1 MNRILTLVATAAF
14 ALSFAS
20 CSDTIN
26 DEKASSNGLP
36 KHELTVNVG
45 SPETRSLKVD
55 NNKVVSY
62 WEDGENFLV
71 YQVTN
76 PDTRLTSYSFL
87 NPSGLPSGAKSARL
101 RGEIEGALAK
111 GQELA
116 FLYPGSALQ
125 TNMQGSVRS
134 MQRSEDTDVYK
145 IIEPMELEDGEY
157 VPSKKPSLRLGVNI
171 SQQEGTL
178 TSLGKLYDLQY
189 GRAAVT
195 DLKDGKATATVNSMS
210 RKVAIW
216 AISFK
221 DKDANALFTNI
232 DYVAILGV
240 KPTGQLDLKTGNWVD
255 NGQEGTGTVT
265 LAKKDGSKMNG
276 SNTFYAAIIP
286 GTYTDVTVMVAAN
299 NKYYIAKVKNGKQF
313 KEGEIYTNKSVPVS
327 AKETDKPYVEVAGVQ
342 WAKGN
347 FIHYKDKATNQEYWG
362 IAPAQWWIS
371 RYADIEQ
378 RNGVSVVGSQF
389 FKDGYE
395 DNVNDIDLFR
405 YGAIKEALNLTSDNG
420 KSMWGNKS
428 LAQKLYTGVL
438 PGAAETTNKAQAV
451 TGDIVWYYTS
461 EKHNKYRMPSKT
473 ELASLLDVNSWAAYC
488 YTDKGNKVYGMYF
501 CDVKPGKTAV
511 KATKLNFKKS
521 FYNLPDVT
529 QEVRLGHGLFLPL
542 NGSRAMAAGLRQY
555 VRYRDLTSRRL
566 VAPYSLYMAADMSG
580 TLLENMELV
589 MGDSFRMQHSNMT
602 QGKTI
607 RPVFVSTDKQK
618 DTFAPFEGIR

>member
-26 DEKASSNGLP
+26 DEKASNNGLP

-45 SPETRSLKVD
+45 SPETRSLKVA

-76 PDTRLTSYSFL
+76 PDTRLTEYSYLSPL
-87 NPSGLPSGAKSARL
+87 GLSGAVKSARL
-101 RGEIEGALAK
+101 RGEISGNLAK

-116 FLYPGSALQ
+116 FLYPGNALK

-134 MQRSEDTDVYK
+134 SVRSEDTDVYK

-178 TSLGKLYDLQY
+178 ESLGKLYDLQY

-195 DLKDGKATATVNSMS
+195 ELKDGKATATVNSMS

-232 DYVAILGV
+232 DYVAVIGV
-240 KPTGQLDLKTGNWVD
+240 KPTGQLDLKTGNWID

-276 SNTFYAAIIP
+276 SDTFYAAIIP

-327 AKETDKPYVEVAGVQ
+327 AKETDKPYVSVAGVQ

-347 FIHYKDKATNQEYWG
+347 FIHYKDKATNKEYWG

-378 RNGVSVVGSQF
+378 RDGASVVGSQF
-389 FKDGYE
+389 FKDGYK
-395 DNVNDIDLFR
+395 DSADDLDLFR
-405 YGAIKEALNLTSDNG
+405 YGSIQTALDLATDKG
-420 KSMWGNKS
+420 KSLGTNKS
-428 LAQKLYTGVL
+428 LIQKWYTSDGIFA
-438 PGAAETTNKAQAV
+438 GETTNRNQANA
-451 TGDIVWYYTS
+451 GDIVWYHTS
-461 EKHNKYRMPSKT
+461 VKHNKYRMPSKT
-473 ELASLLDVNSWAAYC
+473 ELAGLLDVNSWAAYC

-501 CDVKPGKTAV
+501 CDPKPGQPVV
-511 KATKLNFKKS
+511 KASKLNFKKS
-521 FYNLPDVT
+521 LYNLPDVT
-529 QEVRLGHGLFLPL
+529 HEVRLGHGLFLPL
-542 NGSRAMAAGLRQY
+542 NGNRGMAAGLRDK
-555 VRYRDLTSRRL
+555 VRFRDLTSRRGI
-566 VAPYSLYMAADMSG
+566 APYSLYMSGDMG
-580 TLLENMELV
+580 ALLTNWELV
-589 MGDSFRMQHSNMT
+589 MGDSFQMQATNFT

>member
-26 DEKASSNGLP
+26 DEKASNNGLP

-45 SPETRSLKVD
+45 SPETRSLKVA

-87 NPSGLPSGAKSARL
+87 SPSGLPSGAKSARL
-101 RGEIEGALAK
+101 RGEIEGSLAK

-116 FLYPGSALQ
+116 FLYPGNALQ

-134 MQRSEDTDVYK
+134 SVRSEDTEVYK
-145 IIEPMELEDGEY
+145 IIEPMEKDGDEY

-178 TSLGKLYDLQY
+178 ESLGKLYDLQY

-195 DLKDGKATATVNSMS
+195 ELKDGKATATVEKMS

-221 DKDANALFTNI
+221 DKDANALFGNI

-240 KPTGQLDLKTGNWVD
+240 KPTGQLDLKTGNWID

-276 SNTFYAAIIP
+276 SDTFYAAILP

-327 AKETDKPYVEVAGVQ
+327 AKETDKPYVSVAGVQ

-347 FIHYKDKATNQEYWG
+347 FIHYKDKATNKEYWG

-371 RYADIEQ
+371 RYADKEQ
-378 RNGVSVVGSQF
+378 RDGVPVVGSQF
-389 FKDGYE
+389 FKDGYK
-395 DNVNDIDLFR
+395 DDVNDVDLFR
-405 YGAIKEALNLTSDNG
+405 YGSIQTALDLATDKG
-420 KSMWGNKS
+420 KSLGTNKS
-428 LAQKLYTGVL
+428 LIQKWYTSDGIL
-438 PGAAETTNKAQAV
+438 AGETTNRNQANA
-451 TGDIVWYYTS
+451 GDIVWYHTS
-461 EKHNKYRMPSKT
+461 VKHNKYRMPSKA
-473 ELASLLDVNSWAAYC
+473 ELAGLLDVNSWAAYC

-501 CDVKPGKTAV
+501 CDPKPGQPVV
-511 KATKLNFKKS
+511 KASKLNFKKS
-521 FYNLPDVT
+521 LYNLPDVT
-529 QEVRLGHGLFLPL
+529 HEVRLGHGLFLPL
-542 NGSRAMAAGLRQY
+542 NGNRGMAAGLRDK
-555 VRYRDLTSRRL
+555 VRFRDLTSRRGI
-566 VAPYSLYMAADMSG
+566 APYSLYMSG
-580 TLLENMELV
+580 NMGALLTNWELV
-589 MGDSFRMQHSNMT
+589 MGDSFQMQATNYT

>member
-36 KHELTVNVG
+36 KYELTVNVG
-45 SPETRSLKVD
+45 SPATRSLKVE

-62 WEDGENFLV
+62 WENGENFLV
-71 YQVTN
+71 YQVTS
-76 PDTRLTSYSFL
+76 PDTRLTEYSYLS
-87 NPSGLPSGAKSARL
+87 PSGLSGAVKSARL
-101 RGEIEGALAK
+101 RGEISGNLAK

-116 FLYPGSALQ
+116 FLYPGNALK

-134 MQRSEDTDVYK
+134 SVRSEDTDVYK
-145 IIEPMELEDGEY
+145 IIEPMEKDGDEY
-157 VPSKKPSLRLGVNI
+157 VPSKKPSLRLGVNV

-178 TSLGKLYDLQY
+178 ESLGKLYDLQY

-195 DLKDGKATATVNSMS
+195 EMTNGKATATVNSMS

-276 SNTFYAAIIP
+276 SDTFYAAIIP

-299 NKYYIAKVKNGKQF
+299 NKYYIAKVKNGKEF

-327 AKETDKPYVEVAGVQ
+327 AKETDKPYVEVAGVK

-389 FKDGYE
+389 FKDGYK
-395 DNVNDIDLFR
+395 DSADDLDLFR
-405 YGAIKEALNLTSDNG
+405 YGAITEALNLTSDKG
-420 KSMWGNKS
+420 KSLGTNGSLIQKWYKS
-428 LAQKLYTGVL
+428 DGILAG
-438 PGAAETTNKAQAV
+438 ETTNRNQANA
-451 TGDIVWYYTS
+451 GDIVWYYTS

-473 ELASLLDVNSWAAYC
+473 ELAGLLNVNSWAAYC

-542 NGSRAMAAGLRQY
+542 NGNRDMTIGLRDK
-555 VRYRDLTSRRL
+555 VRFRDLTSRRL
-566 VAPYSLYMAADMSG
+566 IAPYSLYMSGDMG
-580 TLLENMELV
+580 ALLTNWELV
-589 MGDSFRMQHSNMT
+589 MGDSFQMQTTNYT

-607 RPVFVSTDKQK
+607 RPVFVSTDDQK
-618 DTFAPFEGIR
+618 DTFVPFEGIR

>member
-26 DEKASSNGLP
+26 DEKVSSNGLP
-36 KHELTVNVG
+36 KYELTVNVG
-45 SPETRSLKVD
+45 SPETRSLKVE

-62 WEDGENFLV
+62 WENGENFLV
-71 YQVTN
+71 YQVTS
-76 PDTRLTSYSFL
+76 PDTRLTEYSYLS
-87 NPSGLPSGAKSARL
+87 PSGLSGAVKSARL
-101 RGEIEGALAK
+101 RGEISGNLAK

-116 FLYPGSALQ
+116 FLYPGDALK

-134 MQRSEDTDVYK
+134 SVRSEDTDVYK

-178 TSLGKLYDLQY
+178 ESLGKLYDLQY

-195 DLKDGKATATVNSMS
+195 EMTNGKATATVNSMS

-221 DKDANALFTNI
+221 NKDNNALFTNI

-265 LAKKDGSKMNG
+265 LAQKDGSKMNG
-276 SNTFYAAIIP
+276 SNTFYAAILP

-299 NKYYIAKVKNGKQF
+299 NKYYIAKVKNGKEF

-327 AKETDKPYVEVAGVQ
+327 AKETDKPYVEVAGVK

-347 FIHYKDKATNQEYWG
+347 FIHYKDKATNKEYWG
-362 IAPAQWWIS
+362 VAPAQWWIS
-371 RYADIEQ
+371 RYADQ
-378 RNGVSVVGSQF
+378 GQGDNGTVIGSQF
-389 FKDGYE
+389 FKENYKD
-395 DNVNDIDLFR
+395 DVNDIDLFR
-405 YGAIKEALNLTSDNG
+405 YGAIKEALNLTSDKG
-420 KSMWGNKS
+420 KSMPTNKG
-428 LAQKLYTGVL
+428 LVQKWYKGDGML
-438 PGAAETTNKAQAV
+438 AAETTDRSQAV
-451 TGDIVWYYTS
+451 TGDIVWYYTYNN
-461 EKHNKYRMPSKT
+461 HNKYRMPQKS
-473 ELASLLDVNSWAAYC
+473 ELAGLLNVNSWAAYC

-501 CDVKPGKTAV
+501 CDPKPGQTAV

-542 NGSRAMAAGLRQY
+542 NGNRAIASDK
-555 VRYRDLTSRRL
+555 VRFRDLGSRRL
-566 VAPYSLYMAADMSG
+566 ISPYSLYVSG
-580 TLLENMELV
+580 DIGALLQTWELV
-589 MGDSFRMQHSNMT
+589 MGDSFRMQTTQHS

-607 RPVFVSTDKQK
+607 RPVFVSTDNQK
-618 DTFAPFEGIR
+618 DTFAPFDGIR

>member
-26 DEKASSNGLP
+26 DEKVSSNGLP
-36 KHELTVNVG
+36 KYELTVNVG
-45 SPETRSLKVD
+45 SPATRSLKVE

-62 WEDGENFLV
+62 WENGENFLV
-71 YQVTN
+71 YQVTS
-76 PDTRLTSYSFL
+76 PDTRLTEYSYLS
-87 NPSGLPSGAKSARL
+87 PSGLSGAVKSARL
-101 RGEIEGALAK
+101 RGEISGNLAK

-116 FLYPGSALQ
+116 FLYPGNALK

-134 MQRSEDTDVYK
+134 SVRSEDTDVYK

-178 TSLGKLYDLQY
+178 ESLGKLYDLQY

-195 DLKDGKATATVNSMS
+195 EMTNGKATATVNSMS

-221 DKDANALFTNI
+221 NKDNNALFTNI

-265 LAKKDGSKMNG
+265 LAQKDGSKMNG
-276 SNTFYAAIIP
+276 SNTFYAAILP

-299 NKYYIAKVKNGKQF
+299 NKYYIAKVKNGKEF

-327 AKETDKPYVEVAGVQ
+327 AKETDKPYVEVAGVK

-347 FIHYKDKATNQEYWG
+347 FIHYKDKATNKEYWG
-362 IAPAQWWIS
+362 VAPAQWWIS
-371 RYADIEQ
+371 RYADQ
-378 RNGVSVVGSQF
+378 GQGDNGTVIGSQF
-389 FKDGYE
+389 FKENYKD
-395 DNVNDIDLFR
+395 DVNDIDLFR
-405 YGAIKEALNLTSDNG
+405 YGAIKEALNLTSDKG
-420 KSMWGNKS
+420 KSMPTNKG
-428 LAQKLYTGVL
+428 LVQKWYKGDGML
-438 PGAAETTNKAQAV
+438 AAETTDRSQAV
-451 TGDIVWYYTS
+451 TGDIVWYYTYNN
-461 EKHNKYRMPSKT
+461 HNKYRMPQKS
-473 ELASLLDVNSWAAYC
+473 ELAGLLNINSWAAYC

-501 CDVKPGKTAV
+501 CDPKPGQTAV

-542 NGSRAMAAGLRQY
+542 NGNRAIASDK
-555 VRYRDLTSRRL
+555 VRFRDLTSRRL
-566 VAPYSLYMAADMSG
+566 IAPYSLYVSG
-580 TLLENMELV
+580 DIGALLQTWELV
-589 MGDSFRMQHSNMT
+589 MGDSFRMQTTQHS
-602 QGKTI
+602 QAKTI
-607 RPVFVSTDKQK
+607 RPVFVSTDNQK
-618 DTFAPFEGIR
+618 DTFAPFDGIR

>member
-36 KHELTVNVG
+36 KYELTVNVG

-71 YQVTN
+71 YQVTS
-76 PDTRLTSYSFL
+76 PDTRLTKYSYLS
-87 NPSGLPSGAKSARL
+87 PSGLPSGAKSARL

-116 FLYPGSALQ
+116 FLYPGNALQ

-134 MQRSEDTDVYK
+134 TVRSEDTEVYK
-145 IIEPMELEDGEY
+145 IIEPMEKDGDEY
-157 VPSKKPSLRLGVNI
+157 VPSKKPSLRLGVNV

-178 TSLGKLYDLQY
+178 ESLGKLYDLQY

-195 DLKDGKATATVNSMS
+195 EMTNGKATATVNSMS

-221 DKDANALFTNI
+221 NKDNNALFGNI

-265 LAKKDGSKMNG
+265 LAQKDGSKMNG
-276 SNTFYAAIIP
+276 SSTFYAAIIP

-327 AKETDKPYVEVAGVQ
+327 AKDTDKPYVEVAGVK
-342 WAKGN
+342 WANGN
-347 FIHYKDKATNQEYWG
+347 FIHYKDKATNKEYWG

-371 RYADIEQ
+371 RYADQGEGD
-378 RNGVSVVGSQF
+378 NGTVIGSQF
-389 FKDGYE
+389 FKEGYT
-395 DNVNDIDLFR
+395 DNVNDVDLFR
-405 YGAIKEALNLTSDNG
+405 YGAIKEALNLNSGKG
-420 KSMWGNKS
+420 KSMPTNKG
-428 LAQKLYTGVL
+428 LVQKWYKGD
-438 PGAAETTNKAQAV
+438 GMFAAETTDRSQAV
-451 TGDIVWYYTS
+451 TGDIVWYYTYNN
-461 EKHNKYRMPSKT
+461 HNKYRMPQKS
-473 ELASLLDVNSWAAYC
+473 ELAGLLNVNSWAAYC

-501 CDVKPGKTAV
+501 CDPKPGQTAV

-542 NGSRAMAAGLRQY
+542 NGNRGIASDK
-555 VRYRDLTSRRL
+555 VRFRDLGSRRL
-566 VAPYSLYMAADMSG
+566 ISPYSLYVSG
-580 TLLENMELV
+580 DIGGLLQTWELV
-589 MGDSFRMQHSNMT
+589 MGDSFRMQTTQHS
-602 QGKTI
+602 QAKTI
-607 RPVFVSTDKQK
+607 RPVFVSTDNQK
-618 DTFAPFEGIR
+618 DTFAPFNGIR

>member
-26 DEKASSNGLP
+26 DEKVSSNGLP
-36 KHELTVNVG
+36 KYELTVNVG
-45 SPETRSLKVD
+45 SPETRSLKVE

-62 WEDGENFLV
+62 WENGENFLV
-71 YQVTN
+71 YQVTS
-76 PDTRLTSYSFL
+76 PDTRLTEYSYLS
-87 NPSGLPSGAKSARL
+87 PSGLSGAVKSARL
-101 RGEIEGALAK
+101 RGEISGNLAK

-116 FLYPGSALQ
+116 FLYPGNALK

-134 MQRSEDTDVYK
+134 SVRSEDTDVYK

-178 TSLGKLYDLQY
+178 ESLGKLYDLQY

-195 DLKDGKATATVNSMS
+195 EMTNGKATATVNSMS

-221 DKDANALFTNI
+221 NKDNNALFTNI

-265 LAKKDGSKMNG
+265 LAQKDGSKMNG
-276 SNTFYAAIIP
+276 SNTFYAAILP

-299 NKYYIAKVKNGKQF
+299 NKYYIAKVKNGKEF

-327 AKETDKPYVEVAGVQ
+327 AKETDKPYVEVAGVK

-347 FIHYKDKATNQEYWG
+347 FIHYKDKATNKEYWG
-362 IAPAQWWIS
+362 VAPAQWWIS
-371 RYADIEQ
+371 RYADQ
-378 RNGVSVVGSQF
+378 GQGDNGTVIGSQF
-389 FKDGYE
+389 FKENYKD
-395 DNVNDIDLFR
+395 DVNDIDLFR
-405 YGAIKEALNLTSDNG
+405 YGAIKEALNLTSDKG
-420 KSMWGNKS
+420 KSMPTNKG
-428 LAQKLYTGVL
+428 LVQKWYKGDGML
-438 PGAAETTNKAQAV
+438 AAETTDRSQAV
-451 TGDIVWYYTS
+451 TGDIVWYYTYNN
-461 EKHNKYRMPSKT
+461 HNKYRMPQKS
-473 ELASLLDVNSWAAYC
+473 ELAGLLNVNSWAAYC

-501 CDVKPGKTAV
+501 CDPKPGQTAV

-542 NGSRAMAAGLRQY
+542 NGNRAIASDK
-555 VRYRDLTSRRL
+555 VRFRDLGSRRL
-566 VAPYSLYMAADMSG
+566 ISPYSLYVSG
-580 TLLENMELV
+580 DIGALLQTWELV
-589 MGDSFRMQHSNMT
+589 MGDSFRMQTTQHS
-602 QGKTI
+602 QAKTI
-607 RPVFVSTDKQK
+607 RPVFVSTDNQK
-618 DTFAPFEGIR
+618 DTFAPFDGIR

>member
-26 DEKASSNGLP
+26 DEKVSSNGLP
-36 KHELTVNVG
+36 KYELTVNVG
-45 SPETRSLKVD
+45 SPETRSLKVE

-62 WEDGENFLV
+62 WENGENFLV
-71 YQVTN
+71 YQVTS
-76 PDTRLTSYSFL
+76 PDTRLTEYSYLS
-87 NPSGLPSGAKSARL
+87 PSGLSGAVKSARL
-101 RGEIEGALAK
+101 RGEISGNLAK

-116 FLYPGSALQ
+116 FLYPGNALK

-134 MQRSEDTDVYK
+134 SVRSEDTDVYK

-157 VPSKKPSLRLGVNI
+157 VPSKKPSLRLGVNV
-171 SQQEGTL
+171 SQQEGSL
-178 TSLGKLYDLQY
+178 ESLGKLYDLQY

-195 DLKDGKATATVNSMS
+195 ELKDGKATATVEKMS

-221 DKDANALFTNI
+221 DKDANALFGNI

-265 LAKKDGSKMNG
+265 LAQKDGSKMNG
-276 SNTFYAAIIP
+276 SDTFYAAIIP

-299 NKYYIAKVKNGKQF
+299 NKYYIAKVKNGKEF

-327 AKETDKPYVEVAGVQ
+327 AKETDKPYVEVAGVK

-347 FIHYKDKATNQEYWG
+347 FIHYKDKATNKEYWG
-362 IAPAQWWIS
+362 VAPAQWWIS
-371 RYADIEQ
+371 RYADQ
-378 RNGVSVVGSQF
+378 GQGDNGTVIGSQF
-389 FKDGYE
+389 FKENYTD
-395 DNVNDIDLFR
+395 DVNDIDLFR
-405 YGAIKEALNLTSDNG
+405 FGAITEALNLNSGKG
-420 KSMWGNKS
+420 KSMPINKG
-428 LAQKLYTGVL
+428 LVQKWYKSDGML
-438 PGAAETTNKAQAV
+438 AAETTNRSQAV
-451 TGDIVWYYTS
+451 TGDIVWYYTYNN
-461 EKHNKYRMPSKT
+461 HNKYRMPEKT
-473 ELASLLDVNSWAAYC
+473 ELEGLLNVNSWAAYC

-501 CDVKPGKTAV
+501 CDPKPGQTAV

-542 NGSRAMAAGLRQY
+542 NGNRGIASDK
-555 VRYRDLTSRRL
+555 VRFRDLGSRRL
-566 VAPYSLYMAADMSG
+566 ISPYSLYVSGDMG
-580 TLLENMELV
+580 GLLQTWELV
-589 MGDSFRMQHSNMT
+589 MGDSFRMQTTQHS
-602 QGKTI
+602 QAKTI
-607 RPVFVSTDKQK
+607 RPVFVSTDNQK
-618 DTFAPFEGIR
+618 DTFAPFNGIR

>member
-36 KHELTVNVG
+36 KYELTVNVG
-45 SPETRSLKVD
+45 SPATRSLKVD

-62 WEDGENFLV
+62 WENGENFLV
-71 YQVTN
+71 YQVTS
-76 PDTRLTSYSFL
+76 PDTRLTEYSYLS
-87 NPSGLPSGAKSARL
+87 PSGLSGAVKSARL
-101 RGEIEGALAK
+101 RGEISGNLAK

-116 FLYPGSALQ
+116 FLYPGDALK

-134 MQRSEDTDVYK
+134 SVRSEDTDVYK

-178 TSLGKLYDLQY
+178 ESLGKLYDLQY

-195 DLKDGKATATVNSMS
+195 EMTNGKATATVNSMS

-240 KPTGQLDLKTGNWVD
+240 KPTGLLDLKTGNWVD

-276 SNTFYAAIIP
+276 SDTFYAAIIP

-299 NKYYIAKVKNGKQF
+299 NKYYIAKVKNGKEF

-327 AKETDKPYVEVAGVQ
+327 AKETDKPYVEVAGVK

-347 FIHYKDKATNQEYWG
+347 FIHYKDKATNKEYWG
-362 IAPAQWWIS
+362 VAPAQWWIS
-371 RYADIEQ
+371 RYADQ
-378 RNGVSVVGSQF
+378 GQGDNGTVIGSQF
-389 FKDGYE
+389 FKENYKD
-395 DNVNDIDLFR
+395 DVNDIDLFR
-405 YGAIKEALNLTSDNG
+405 YGAIKEALNLTSDKG
-420 KSMWGNKS
+420 KSMPTNKG
-428 LAQKLYTGVL
+428 LVQKWYKGDGML
-438 PGAAETTNKAQAV
+438 AAETTDRSQAV
-451 TGDIVWYYTS
+451 TGDIVWYYTYNN
-461 EKHNKYRMPSKT
+461 HNKYRMPQKS
-473 ELASLLDVNSWAAYC
+473 ELAGLLNVNSWAAYC

-501 CDVKPGKTAV
+501 CDPKPGQSAV

-542 NGSRAMAAGLRQY
+542 NGNRAIASDK
-555 VRYRDLTSRRL
+555 VRFRDLGSRRL
-566 VAPYSLYMAADMSG
+566 ISPYSLYVSG
-580 TLLENMELV
+580 DIGALLQTWELV
-589 MGDSFRMQHSNMT
+589 MGDSFRMQTTQHS
-602 QGKTI
+602 QAKTI
-607 RPVFVSTDKQK
+607 RPVFVSTDNQK
-618 DTFAPFEGIR
+618 DTFAPFDGIR

>member
-26 DEKASSNGLP
+26 DEKVSSNGLP
-36 KHELTVNVG
+36 KYELTVNVG
-45 SPETRSLKVD
+45 SPATRSLKVE

-62 WEDGENFLV
+62 WENGENFLV
-71 YQVTN
+71 YQVTS
-76 PDTRLTSYSFL
+76 PDTRLTEYSYLS
-87 NPSGLPSGAKSARL
+87 PSGLSGAVKSARL
-101 RGEIEGALAK
+101 RGEISGNLAK

-116 FLYPGSALQ
+116 FLYPGNALK

-134 MQRSEDTDVYK
+134 SVRSEDTDVYK

-178 TSLGKLYDLQY
+178 ESLGKLYDLQY

-195 DLKDGKATATVNSMS
+195 EMTNGKATATVNSMS

-221 DKDANALFTNI
+221 NKDNNALFTNI

-265 LAKKDGSKMNG
+265 LAQKDGSKMNG
-276 SNTFYAAIIP
+276 SNTFYAAILP

-299 NKYYIAKVKNGKQF
+299 NKYYIAKVKNGKEF

-327 AKETDKPYVEVAGVQ
+327 AKETDKPYVEVAGVK

-347 FIHYKDKATNQEYWG
+347 FIHYKDKATNKEYWG
-362 IAPAQWWIS
+362 VAPAQWWIS
-371 RYADIEQ
+371 RYADQ
-378 RNGVSVVGSQF
+378 GQGDNGTVVGSQF
-389 FKDGYE
+389 FKDGYT
-395 DNVNDIDLFR
+395 DDVNDIDLFR
-405 YGAIKEALNLTSDNG
+405 FGAIKEALNLKSDKG
-420 KSMWGNKS
+420 KSMPTNKG
-428 LAQKLYTGVL
+428 LVQKWYKGDGML
-438 PGAAETTNKAQAV
+438 AAETTDRSQAV
-451 TGDIVWYYTS
+451 TGDIVWYYTYNN
-461 EKHNKYRMPSKT
+461 HNKYRMPQKS
-473 ELASLLDVNSWAAYC
+473 ELAGLLNINSWAAYC

-501 CDVKPGKTAV
+501 CDPKPGQTAV

-542 NGSRAMAAGLRQY
+542 NGNRAIASDK
-555 VRYRDLTSRRL
+555 VRFRDLASRRL
-566 VAPYSLYMAADMSG
+566 IAPYSLYVSG
-580 TLLENMELV
+580 DIGALLQTWELV
-589 MGDSFRMQHSNMT
+589 MGDSFRMQTTQHS

-607 RPVFVSTDKQK
+607 RPVFVSTDNQK
-618 DTFAPFEGIR
+618 DTFAPFNGIR

>member
-26 DEKASSNGLP
+26 DEKASNNGLP

-45 SPETRSLKVD
+45 SPETRSLKVA

-71 YQVTN
+71 YQVTS
-76 PDTRLTSYSFL
+76 PDTRLTEYSYLS
-87 NPSGLPSGAKSARL
+87 PSGLPSGAKSARL

-111 GQELA
+111 GQDLA
-116 FLYPGSALQ
+116 FLYPGNALK

-134 MQRSEDTDVYK
+134 SVRSEDTEVYK
-145 IIEPMELEDGEY
+145 IIEPMEKDGDEY

-178 TSLGKLYDLQY
+178 ESLGKLYDLQY

-195 DLKDGKATATVNSMS
+195 ELKDGKATATVEKMN

-240 KPTGQLDLKTGNWVD
+240 KPTGQLDLKTGKWED

-265 LAKKDGSKMNG
+265 LAQKDGSKMNG
-276 SNTFYAAIIP
+276 SATFYAAILP
-286 GTYTDVTVMVAAN
+286 GRYTDVTVMVAAN

-327 AKETDKPYVEVAGVQ
+327 AKETDKPYVSVAGVQ

-347 FIHYKDKATNQEYWG
+347 FIHYKDKATNKEYWG

-378 RNGVSVVGSQF
+378 RDGASVVGSQF
-389 FKDGYE
+389 FKDGYK
-395 DNVNDIDLFR
+395 DSADDLDLFR
-405 YGAIKEALNLTSDNG
+405 YGSIQTALDLATDKG
-420 KSMWGNKS
+420 KSLGTNKS
-428 LAQKLYTGVL
+428 LIQKWYTSDGIL
-438 PGAAETTNKAQAV
+438 AGETTNRNQANA
-451 TGDIVWYYTS
+451 GDIVWYHTS
-461 EKHNKYRMPSKT
+461 VKHNKYRMPSKT
-473 ELASLLDVNSWAAYC
+473 ELAGLLDVNSWAAYC

-501 CDVKPGKTAV
+501 CDPKPGQPVV
-511 KATKLNFKKS
+511 KASKLNFKKS
-521 FYNLPDVT
+521 LYNLPDVT
-529 QEVRLGHGLFLPL
+529 HEVRLGHGLFLPL
-542 NGSRAMAAGLRQY
+542 NGNRGMAAGLRDK
-555 VRYRDLTSRRL
+555 VRFRDLTSRRGI
-566 VAPYSLYMAADMSG
+566 APYSLYMSGDMG
-580 TLLENMELV
+580 ALLTNWELV
-589 MGDSFRMQHSNMT
+589 MGDSFQMQATNFT

>member
-36 KHELTVNVG
+36 KYELTVNVG
-45 SPETRSLKVD
+45 SPETRSLKVE

-62 WEDGENFLV
+62 WENGENFLV
-71 YQVTN
+71 YQVTS
-76 PDTRLTSYSFL
+76 PDTRLTEYSYLS
-87 NPSGLPSGAKSARL
+87 PSGLSGAVKSARL
-101 RGEIEGALAK
+101 RGEISGNLAK

-116 FLYPGSALQ
+116 FLYPGNALK

-134 MQRSEDTDVYK
+134 SVRSEDTDVYK

-178 TSLGKLYDLQY
+178 ESLGKLYDLQY

-195 DLKDGKATATVNSMS
+195 EMTNGKATATVNSMS

-221 DKDANALFTNI
+221 NKDNNALFGNI

-265 LAKKDGSKMNG
+265 LAQKDGSKMNG

-327 AKETDKPYVEVAGVQ
+327 AKDTDKPYVEVAGVQ

-347 FIHYKDKATNQEYWG
+347 FIHYKDKATNKEYWG

-371 RYADIEQ
+371 RYADQ
-378 RNGVSVVGSQF
+378 GQGDNGTVIGSQF
-389 FKDGYE
+389 FKEGYT
-395 DNVNDIDLFR
+395 DNVNDVDLFR
-405 YGAIKEALNLTSDNG
+405 YGAIKEALNLNSGKG
-420 KSMWGNKS
+420 KSMPTNKG
-428 LAQKLYTGVL
+428 LVQKWYKGDGML
-438 PGAAETTNKAQAV
+438 AAETTDRSQAV
-451 TGDIVWYYTS
+451 TGDIVWYYTYNN
-461 EKHNKYRMPSKT
+461 HNKYRMPQKS
-473 ELASLLDVNSWAAYC
+473 ELAGLLNVNSWAAYC

-501 CDVKPGKTAV
+501 CDPKPGQTAV

-542 NGSRAMAAGLRQY
+542 NGNRAIASDK
-555 VRYRDLTSRRL
+555 VRFRDLGSRRL
-566 VAPYSLYMAADMSG
+566 ISPYSLYVSG
-580 TLLENMELV
+580 DIGALLQTWELV
-589 MGDSFRMQHSNMT
+589 MGDSFRMQTTQHS
-602 QGKTI
+602 QAKTI
-607 RPVFVSTDKQK
+607 RPVFVSTDNQK
-618 DTFAPFEGIR
+618 DTFAPFDGIR

>member
-36 KHELTVNVG
+36 KYELTVNVG
-45 SPETRSLKVD
+45 SPETRSLKVE

-62 WEDGENFLV
+62 WENGENFLV
-71 YQVTN
+71 YQVTS
-76 PDTRLTSYSFL
+76 PDTRLTEYSYLS
-87 NPSGLPSGAKSARL
+87 PSGLSGAVKSARL
-101 RGEIEGALAK
+101 RGEISGSLAK

-116 FLYPGSALQ
+116 FLYPGNALK

-134 MQRSEDTDVYK
+134 SVRSEDTDVYK
-145 IIEPMELEDGEY
+145 IIEPMEKDGDEY
-157 VPSKKPSLRLGVNI
+157 VPSKKPSLRLGVNV

-178 TSLGKLYDLQY
+178 ESLGKLYDLQY

-195 DLKDGKATATVNSMS
+195 EMTNGKATATVNSMS

-221 DKDANALFTNI
+221 NKDNNALFTNI

-276 SNTFYAAIIP
+276 SDTFYAAIIP

-299 NKYYIAKVKNGKQF
+299 NKYYIAKVKNGKEF

-327 AKETDKPYVEVAGVQ
+327 AKETDKPYVEVAGVK

-347 FIHYKDKATNQEYWG
+347 FIHYKDKATNKEYWG
-362 IAPAQWWIS
+362 VAPAQWWIS
-371 RYADIEQ
+371 RYADQ
-378 RNGVSVVGSQF
+378 GQGDNGTVIGSQF
-389 FKDGYE
+389 FKENYKD
-395 DNVNDIDLFR
+395 DVNDIDLFR
-405 YGAIKEALNLTSDNG
+405 YGAIKEALNLTSDKG
-420 KSMWGNKS
+420 KSMPTNKG
-428 LAQKLYTGVL
+428 LVQKWYKGDGML
-438 PGAAETTNKAQAV
+438 AAETTDRSQAV
-451 TGDIVWYYTS
+451 TGDIVWYYTYNN
-461 EKHNKYRMPSKT
+461 HNKYRMPQKS
-473 ELASLLDVNSWAAYC
+473 ELEGLLNVNSWAAYC

-501 CDVKPGKTAV
+501 CDPKPGQTAV

-542 NGSRAMAAGLRQY
+542 NGNRAIASDK
-555 VRYRDLTSRRL
+555 VRFRDLGSRRL
-566 VAPYSLYMAADMSG
+566 ISPYSLYVSG
-580 TLLENMELV
+580 DIGALLQTWELV
-589 MGDSFRMQHSNMT
+589 MGDSFRMQTTQHS
-602 QGKTI
+602 QAKTI
-607 RPVFVSTDKQK
+607 RPVFVSTDNQK
-618 DTFAPFEGIR
+618 DTFAPFDGIR

>member
-26 DEKASSNGLP
+26 DEKVSSNGLP
-36 KHELTVNVG
+36 KYELTVNVG
-45 SPETRSLKVD
+45 SPETRSLKVE
-55 NNKVVSY
+55 NNKVISY

-71 YQVTN
+71 YQVTS
-76 PDTRLTSYSFL
+76 PDTRLTEYSYLS
-87 NPSGLPSGAKSARL
+87 PSGLSGAVKSARL
-101 RGEIEGALAK
+101 RGEISGSLAK

-116 FLYPGSALQ
+116 FLYPGNALK

-134 MQRSEDTDVYK
+134 TVRSEDTDVYK

-178 TSLGKLYDLQY
+178 ESLGKLYDLQY

-195 DLKDGKATATVNSMS
+195 EMTNGKATATVNSMS

-221 DKDANALFTNI
+221 NKDNNALFTNI

-276 SNTFYAAIIP
+276 SDTFYAAIIP

-299 NKYYIAKVKNGKQF
+299 NKYYIAKVKNGKEF

-327 AKETDKPYVEVAGVQ
+327 AKETDKPYVEVAGVK

-347 FIHYKDKATNQEYWG
+347 FIHYKDKATNKEYWG
-362 IAPAQWWIS
+362 VAPAQWWIS
-371 RYADIEQ
+371 RYADQ
-378 RNGVSVVGSQF
+378 GQGDNGTVIGSQF
-389 FKDGYE
+389 FKENYKD
-395 DNVNDIDLFR
+395 DVNDIDLFR
-405 YGAIKEALNLTSDNG
+405 YGAIKEALNLTSDKG
-420 KSMWGNKS
+420 KSMPTNKG
-428 LAQKLYTGVL
+428 LVQKWYKGDGML
-438 PGAAETTNKAQAV
+438 AAETTDRSQAV
-451 TGDIVWYYTS
+451 TGDIVWYYTYNN
-461 EKHNKYRMPSKT
+461 HNKYRMPQKS
-473 ELASLLDVNSWAAYC
+473 ELAGLLNVNSWAAYC

-501 CDVKPGKTAV
+501 CDPKPGQTAV

-542 NGSRAMAAGLRQY
+542 NGNRAIASDK
-555 VRYRDLTSRRL
+555 VRFRDLGSRRL
-566 VAPYSLYMAADMSG
+566 ISPYSLYVSG
-580 TLLENMELV
+580 DIGALLQTWELV
-589 MGDSFRMQHSNMT
+589 MGDSFRMQTTQHS

-607 RPVFVSTDKQK
+607 RPVFVSTDNQK
-618 DTFAPFEGIR
+618 DTFAPFNGIR

>member
-26 DEKASSNGLP
+26 DEKASNNGLP

-45 SPETRSLKVD
+45 SPETRSLKVA

-76 PDTRLTSYSFL
+76 PDTRLTEYSYLSPL
-87 NPSGLPSGAKSARL
+87 GLSGAVKSARL
-101 RGEIEGALAK
+101 RGEISGNLAK

-116 FLYPGSALQ
+116 FLYPGNALK

-134 MQRSEDTDVYK
+134 SVRSEDTDVYK

-178 TSLGKLYDLQY
+178 ESLGKLYDLQY

-195 DLKDGKATATVNSMS
+195 ELKDGKATATVNSMS

-232 DYVAILGV
+232 DYVAVIGV
-240 KPTGQLDLKTGNWVD
+240 KPTGQLDLKTGNWID

-276 SNTFYAAIIP
+276 SDTFYAAIIP

-299 NKYYIAKVKNGKQF
+299 NKYYIAKVKNGKPF

-327 AKETDKPYVEVAGVQ
+327 AKETDKPYVSVAGVQ

-347 FIHYKDKATNQEYWG
+347 FIHYKDKATNKEYWG

-378 RNGVSVVGSQF
+378 RDGASVVGSQF
-389 FKDGYE
+389 FKDGYK
-395 DNVNDIDLFR
+395 DSADDLDLFR
-405 YGAIKEALNLTSDNG
+405 YGSIQTALDLATDKG
-420 KSMWGNKS
+420 KSLGTNKS
-428 LAQKLYTGVL
+428 LIQKWYTSDGIL
-438 PGAAETTNKAQAV
+438 AGETTNRNQANA
-451 TGDIVWYYTS
+451 GDIVWYHTS
-461 EKHNKYRMPSKT
+461 VKHNKYRMPSKT
-473 ELASLLDVNSWAAYC
+473 ELAGLLDVNSWAAYC

-501 CDVKPGKTAV
+501 CDPKPGQPVV
-511 KATKLNFKKS
+511 KASKLNFKKS
-521 FYNLPDVT
+521 LYNLPDVT
-529 QEVRLGHGLFLPL
+529 HEVRLGHGLFLPL
-542 NGSRAMAAGLRQY
+542 NGNRGMAAGLRDK
-555 VRYRDLTSRRL
+555 VRFRDLTSRRGI
-566 VAPYSLYMAADMSG
+566 APYSLYMSGDMG
-580 TLLENMELV
+580 ALLTNWELV
-589 MGDSFRMQHSNMT
+589 MGDSFQMQATNFT

>member
-36 KHELTVNVG
+36 KYELTVNVG
-45 SPETRSLKVD
+45 SPETRSLKVE

-62 WEDGENFLV
+62 WENGENFLV
-71 YQVTN
+71 YQVTS
-76 PDTRLTSYSFL
+76 PDTRLTEYSYLS
-87 NPSGLPSGAKSARL
+87 PSGLSGAVKSARL
-101 RGEIEGALAK
+101 RGEISGNLAK

-116 FLYPGSALQ
+116 FLYPGDALK

-134 MQRSEDTDVYK
+134 SVRSEDTDVYK
-145 IIEPMELEDGEY
+145 IIEPMEKDGDEY
-157 VPSKKPSLRLGVNI
+157 VPSKKPSLRLGVNV

-178 TSLGKLYDLQY
+178 ESLGKLYDLQY

-195 DLKDGKATATVNSMS
+195 ELKDGKATATVEKMS

-221 DKDANALFTNI
+221 DKDANALFGNI

-265 LAKKDGSKMNG
+265 LAQKDGSKMNG
-276 SNTFYAAIIP
+276 SNTFYAAILP

-299 NKYYIAKVKNGKQF
+299 NKYYIAKVKNGKEF

-327 AKETDKPYVEVAGVQ
+327 AKETDKPYVEVAGVK

-347 FIHYKDKATNQEYWG
+347 FIHYKDKATNKEYWG
-362 IAPAQWWIS
+362 VAPAQWWIS
-371 RYADIEQ
+371 RYADQ
-378 RNGVSVVGSQF
+378 GQGDNGTVIGSQF
-389 FKDGYE
+389 FKENYKD
-395 DNVNDIDLFR
+395 DVNDIDLFR
-405 YGAIKEALNLTSDNG
+405 YGAIKEALNLTSDKG
-420 KSMWGNKS
+420 KSMPTNKG
-428 LAQKLYTGVL
+428 LVQKWYKGDGML
-438 PGAAETTNKAQAV
+438 AAETTDRSQAV
-451 TGDIVWYYTS
+451 TGDIVWYYTYNN
-461 EKHNKYRMPSKT
+461 HNKYRMPQKS
-473 ELASLLDVNSWAAYC
+473 ELAGLLNVNSWAAYC

-501 CDVKPGKTAV
+501 CDPKPGQTAV

-542 NGSRAMAAGLRQY
+542 NGNRAIASDK
-555 VRYRDLTSRRL
+555 VRFRDLGSRRL
-566 VAPYSLYMAADMSG
+566 ISPYSLYVSG
-580 TLLENMELV
+580 DIGALLQTWELV
-589 MGDSFRMQHSNMT
+589 MGDSFRMQTTQHS
-602 QGKTI
+602 QAKTI
-607 RPVFVSTDKQK
+607 RPVFVSTDNQK
-618 DTFAPFEGIR
+618 DTFAPFDGIR

>member
-26 DEKASSNGLP
+26 DEKVSSNGLP
-36 KHELTVNVG
+36 KYELTVNVG
-45 SPETRSLKVD
+45 SPETRSLKVE

-62 WEDGENFLV
+62 WENGENFLV
-71 YQVTN
+71 YQVTS
-76 PDTRLTSYSFL
+76 PDTRLTEYSYLS
-87 NPSGLPSGAKSARL
+87 PSGLSGAVKSARL
-101 RGEIEGALAK
+101 RGEISGNLAK

-116 FLYPGSALQ
+116 FLYPGNALQ

-134 MQRSEDTDVYK
+134 SVRSEDTDVYK
-145 IIEPMELEDGEY
+145 IIEPMEKDGDEY
-157 VPSKKPSLRLGVNI
+157 VPSKKPSLRLGVNV

-178 TSLGKLYDLQY
+178 ESLGKLYDLQY

-195 DLKDGKATATVNSMS
+195 EMTNGKATATVNSMS

-221 DKDANALFTNI
+221 NKDANALFTNI

-265 LAKKDGSKMNG
+265 LAQKDGSKMNG

-299 NKYYIAKVKNGKQF
+299 NKYYIAKVKNGKEF

-371 RYADIEQ
+371 RYADQGEGD
-378 RNGVSVVGSQF
+378 NGTVIGSQF
-389 FKDGYE
+389 FKDGYK
-395 DNVNDIDLFR
+395 DSADDLDLFR
-405 YGAIKEALNLTSDNG
+405 YGAITEALNLTSDKG
-420 KSMWGNKS
+420 KSLGTNGSLIQKWYKS
-428 LAQKLYTGVL
+428 DGILAG
-438 PGAAETTNKAQAV
+438 ETTNRNQANA
-451 TGDIVWYYTS
+451 GDIVWYYTS

-473 ELASLLDVNSWAAYC
+473 ELAGLLNVNSWAAYC

-542 NGSRAMAAGLRQY
+542 NGNRDMTIGLRDK
-555 VRYRDLTSRRL
+555 VRFRDLTSRRL
-566 VAPYSLYMAADMSG
+566 IAPYSLYMSGDMG
-580 TLLENMELV
+580 ALLTNWELV
-589 MGDSFRMQHSNMT
+589 MGDSFQMQTTNYT

-607 RPVFVSTDKQK
+607 RPVFVSTDDQK
-618 DTFAPFEGIR
+618 DTFVPFEGIR

>member
-36 KHELTVNVG
+36 KYELTVNVG
-45 SPETRSLKVD
+45 SPATRSLKVE

-62 WEDGENFLV
+62 WENGENFLV
-71 YQVTN
+71 YQVTS
-76 PDTRLTSYSFL
+76 PDTRLTEYSYLS
-87 NPSGLPSGAKSARL
+87 PSGLSGAVKSARL
-101 RGEIEGALAK
+101 RGEISGNLAK

-116 FLYPGSALQ
+116 FLYPGNALK

-134 MQRSEDTDVYK
+134 SVRSEDTDVYK

-178 TSLGKLYDLQY
+178 ESLGKLYDLQY

-195 DLKDGKATATVNSMS
+195 EMTNGKATATVNSMS

-221 DKDANALFTNI
+221 NKDNNALFTNI

-265 LAKKDGSKMNG
+265 LAQKDGSKMNG
-276 SNTFYAAIIP
+276 SNTFYAAILP

-299 NKYYIAKVKNGKQF
+299 NKYYIAKVKNGKEF

-327 AKETDKPYVEVAGVQ
+327 AKETDKPYVEVAGVK

-347 FIHYKDKATNQEYWG
+347 FIHYKDKATNKEYWG
-362 IAPAQWWIS
+362 VAPAQWWIS
-371 RYADIEQ
+371 RYADQ
-378 RNGVSVVGSQF
+378 GQGDNGTVIGSQF
-389 FKDGYE
+389 FKENYKD
-395 DNVNDIDLFR
+395 DVNDIDLFR
-405 YGAIKEALNLTSDNG
+405 YGAIKEALNLTSDKG
-420 KSMWGNKS
+420 KSMPTNKG
-428 LAQKLYTGVL
+428 LVQKWYKGDGML
-438 PGAAETTNKAQAV
+438 AAETTDRSQAV
-451 TGDIVWYYTS
+451 TGDIVWYYTYNN
-461 EKHNKYRMPSKT
+461 HNKYRMPQKS
-473 ELASLLDVNSWAAYC
+473 ELAGLLNVNSWAAYC

-501 CDVKPGKTAV
+501 CDPKPGQTAV

-542 NGSRAMAAGLRQY
+542 NGNRAIASDK
-555 VRYRDLTSRRL
+555 VRFRDLGSRRL
-566 VAPYSLYMAADMSG
+566 ISPYSLYVSG
-580 TLLENMELV
+580 DIGALLQTWELV
-589 MGDSFRMQHSNMT
+589 MGDSFRMQTTQHS

-607 RPVFVSTDKQK
+607 RPVFVSTDNQK
-618 DTFAPFEGIR
+618 DTFAPFDGIR

>member
-36 KHELTVNVG
+36 KYELTVNVG
-45 SPETRSLKVD
+45 SPETRSLKVE

-62 WEDGENFLV
+62 WENGENFLV
-71 YQVTN
+71 YQVTS
-76 PDTRLTSYSFL
+76 PDTRLTEYSYLS
-87 NPSGLPSGAKSARL
+87 PSGLSGAVKSARL
-101 RGEIEGALAK
+101 RGEISGSLAK

-116 FLYPGSALQ
+116 FLYPGNALK

-134 MQRSEDTDVYK
+134 SVRSEDTDVYK
-145 IIEPMELEDGEY
+145 IIEPMEKDGDEY
-157 VPSKKPSLRLGVNI
+157 VPSKKPSLRLGVNV

-178 TSLGKLYDLQY
+178 ESLGKLYDLQY

-195 DLKDGKATATVNSMS
+195 EMTNGKATATVNSMS

-221 DKDANALFTNI
+221 NKDNNALFTNI

-276 SNTFYAAIIP
+276 SDTFYAAIIP

-299 NKYYIAKVKNGKQF
+299 NKYYIAKVKNGKEF

-327 AKETDKPYVEVAGVQ
+327 AKETDKPYVEVAGVK

-347 FIHYKDKATNQEYWG
+347 FIHYKDKATNKEYWG
-362 IAPAQWWIS
+362 VAPAQWWIS
-371 RYADIEQ
+371 RYADQ
-378 RNGVSVVGSQF
+378 GQGDNGTVIGSQF
-389 FKDGYE
+389 FKENYKD
-395 DNVNDIDLFR
+395 DVNDIDLFR
-405 YGAIKEALNLTSDNG
+405 YGAIKEALNLTSDKG
-420 KSMWGNKS
+420 KSMPTNKG
-428 LAQKLYTGVL
+428 LVQKWYKGDGML
-438 PGAAETTNKAQAV
+438 AAETTDRSQAV
-451 TGDIVWYYTS
+451 TGDIVWYYTYNN
-461 EKHNKYRMPSKT
+461 HNKYRMPQKS
-473 ELASLLDVNSWAAYC
+473 ELAGLLNVNSWAAYC

-501 CDVKPGKTAV
+501 CDPKPGQTAV

-542 NGSRAMAAGLRQY
+542 NGNRAIASDK
-555 VRYRDLTSRRL
+555 VRFRDLGSRRL
-566 VAPYSLYMAADMSG
+566 ISPYSLYVSG
-580 TLLENMELV
+580 DIGALLQTWELV
-589 MGDSFRMQHSNMT
+589 MGDSFRMQTTQHS
-602 QGKTI
+602 QAKTI
-607 RPVFVSTDKQK
+607 RPVFVSTDNQK
-618 DTFAPFEGIR
+618 DTFAPFDGIR

>member
-36 KHELTVNVG
+36 KYELTVNVG
-45 SPETRSLKVD
+45 SPETRSLKVE

-62 WEDGENFLV
+62 WENGENFLV
-71 YQVTN
+71 YQVTS
-76 PDTRLTSYSFL
+76 PDTRLTEYSYLS
-87 NPSGLPSGAKSARL
+87 PSGLSGAVKSARL
-101 RGEIEGALAK
+101 RGEISGNLAK

-116 FLYPGSALQ
+116 FLYPGDALK

-134 MQRSEDTDVYK
+134 SVRSEDTDVYK
-145 IIEPMELEDGEY
+145 IIEPMEKDGDEY

-178 TSLGKLYDLQY
+178 ESLGKLYDLQY

-195 DLKDGKATATVNSMS
+195 EMTNGKATATVNSMS

-221 DKDANALFTNI
+221 NKDNNALFTNI

-265 LAKKDGSKMNG
+265 LAQKDGSKMNG
-276 SNTFYAAIIP
+276 SDTFYAAIIP

-299 NKYYIAKVKNGKQF
+299 NKYYIAKVKNGKEF

-327 AKETDKPYVEVAGVQ
+327 ASETDKPYVEVAGVK

-347 FIHYKDKATNQEYWG
+347 FIHYKDKATNKEYWG
-362 IAPAQWWIS
+362 VAPAQWWIS
-371 RYADIEQ
+371 RYADQ
-378 RNGVSVVGSQF
+378 GQGDNGTVIGSQF
-389 FKDGYE
+389 FKENYKD
-395 DNVNDIDLFR
+395 DVNDIDLFR
-405 YGAIKEALNLTSDNG
+405 YGAIKEALNLTSDKG
-420 KSMWGNKS
+420 KSMPTNKG
-428 LAQKLYTGVL
+428 LVQKWYKGDGML
-438 PGAAETTNKAQAV
+438 AAETTDRSQAV
-451 TGDIVWYYTS
+451 TGDIVWYYTYNN
-461 EKHNKYRMPSKT
+461 HNKYRMPQKS
-473 ELASLLDVNSWAAYC
+473 ELAGLLNVNSWAAYC

-501 CDVKPGKTAV
+501 CDPKPGQTAV

-542 NGSRAMAAGLRQY
+542 NGNRAIASDK
-555 VRYRDLTSRRL
+555 VRFRDLGSRRL
-566 VAPYSLYMAADMSG
+566 ISPYSLYVSG
-580 TLLENMELV
+580 DIGALLQTWELV
-589 MGDSFRMQHSNMT
+589 MGDSFQMQTTQHS
-602 QGKTI
+602 QAKTI
-607 RPVFVSTDKQK
+607 RPVFVSTDNQK
-618 DTFAPFEGIR
+618 DTFAPFDGIR